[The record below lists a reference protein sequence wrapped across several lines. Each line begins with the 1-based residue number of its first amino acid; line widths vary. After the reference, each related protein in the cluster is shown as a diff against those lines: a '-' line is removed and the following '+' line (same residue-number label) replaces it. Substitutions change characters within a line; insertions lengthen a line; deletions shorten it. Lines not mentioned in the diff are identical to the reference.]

1 MTDEDASVVR
11 PLRFGRGTGPRFTAH
26 PAVAFW
32 TVLVVYV
39 TLAILAFGPISPWNN
54 HRLPETLMGGG
65 GFGDPAQMTWFLTW
79 TPYALLHG
87 LNLFH
92 SNFLN
97 YPHGVNLT
105 ENTLAPL
112 LGLLGAP
119 VTLTLGPIA
128 AFNILV
134 RLAFASSSLSM
145 YGLLR
150 TWVRRPIAFVGGLV
164 YGFGPYSVTQSQSH
178 LDLVFVP
185 LPPLMVWCLYRLVS
199 GRTTRLWRTGALL
212 GLLASAQFFIDAEI
226 LLLVGFTAGVGAVM
240 AILSQPKRFVARLR
254 AFGAAG
260 GAALGVFLVLCGYPI
275 SLMLLARDRLS
286 GTVLQI
292 PILQLYRGDLAG
304 LVVPTM
310 NELFKP
316 TKLVAVSSAYVG
328 GNLTENVGYWSAPF
342 VALFVLLLVVR
353 RRDALVRNA
362 GVMAIVAVVMS
373 LGPQLVINSRVTPIA
388 LPESLF
394 THLAFFDDV
403 VPARFA
409 LVAWLFAVLAVAV
422 GIERV
427 LAPRRVGDQ
436 QRNRVVGATAIA
448 LAVASIVMLWPTTPF
463 ATAAANFPV
472 DTSAVLAVIP
482 RSSVVLTY
490 PYPVIFDTEAQS
502 WAAQSFMRFR
512 LLGGYATY
520 RTPSGAGAPVPPLLK
535 PAAVQEFWGIAR
547 YGGGRYYPV
556 PARGAHVQVA
566 LCTFIRRYH
575 VGAIVAWFVG
585 AHPLS
590 VGQLVDR
597 AIGRPTRVSR
607 DRTLA
612 VWLTAQRRCQSS

>member
-1 MTDEDASVVR
+1 MARPSRSGRRLGPLPSV
-11 PLRFGRGTGPRFTAH
+11 H
-26 PAVAFW
+26 PAIAFSA
-32 TVLVVYV
+32 VLLVYV
-39 TLAILAFGPISPWNN
+39 ALAVLAFGPISPWNN

-92 SNFLN
+92 SNYLN

-128 AFNILV
+128 AFNVLI
-134 RLAFASSSLSM
+134 RLAFASSALSM

-150 TWVRRPIAFVGGLV
+150 TWVRRPVAFVGGLL
-164 YGFGPYSVTQSQSH
+164 YGFGPYSVTQGQSH
-178 LDLVFVP
+178 LNLVFIP
-185 LPPLMVWCLYRLVS
+185 LPPLIIWCLYRLVS
-199 GRTTRLWRTGALL
+199 GRVTRPWRTGVLL

-226 LLLVGFTAGVGAVM
+226 LLLLGFTVAVGAV
-240 AILSQPKRFVARLR
+240 AAALSQPKRFVTRLH
-254 AFGAAG
+254 ALAVAAGAAI
-260 GAALGVFLVLCGYPI
+260 GVFTVLCGYPI
-275 SLMLLARDRLS
+275 SLMVLARDRLS
-286 GTVLQI
+286 GTVQPI
-292 PILQLYRGDLAG
+292 PILQFYRGDLAG

-310 NELFKP
+310 NEFVKP

-342 VALFVLLLVVR
+342 LVLFVLLLVVR
-353 RRDALVRNA
+353 WRDTLVRNA
-362 GVMAIVAVVMS
+362 GVMAFIAVVMS
-373 LGPQLVINSRVTPIA
+373 LGPQLIINTRVTAIA

-394 THLAFFDDV
+394 THLAFFDNV

-409 LVAWLFAVLAVAV
+409 FVAWLFAVLAVAV
-422 GIERV
+422 GIERE
-427 LAPRRVGDQ
+427 LAQRRVGDRH
-436 QRNRVVGATAIA
+436 RNRIVGATALA
-448 LAVASIVMLWPTTPF
+448 LATASIVMLWPTTPF
-463 ATAAANFPV
+463 VTVAANFPP
-472 DTSAVLAVIP
+472 DTSSLLAVIP
-482 RSSVVLTY
+482 RGSVVLTY
-490 PYPVIFDTEAQS
+490 PYPVVFDTEAQS
-502 WAAQSFMRFR
+502 WAAQSLMRFR

-520 RTPSGAGAPVPPLLK
+520 RTASGAGSPVPPLLE
-535 PAAVQEFWGIAR
+535 PAAVQEFLGVAR
-547 YGGGRYYPV
+547 YGGRQYYPAL
-556 PARGAHVQVA
+556 ARGAHVQAA

-585 AHPLS
+585 AQPLK

-597 AIGRPTRVSR
+597 AIGRPTQVSR
-607 DRTLA
+607 DHTLA
-612 VWLTAQRRCQSS
+612 VWLTAQRRCRSS